1 MNNIKKYPF
10 SELYEMSSG
19 ISTTKAQAGHGYPFV
34 SFGTVFNNYF
44 LPEQLPDLMD
54 TSEKE
59 QDIYSIKEG
68 DILITRTS
76 ETIDELAM
84 SCVATKDF
92 PKATY
97 SGFTKRLRPKTTG
110 IAYHKYLAFYLRGY
124 LFRKAVTNNAFM
136 TLRASF
142 NEDIFSFLN
151 LYLPEYQEQVKI
163 GDMLYNM
170 ERKISLNQKICSE
183 LEAMAKT
190 LYDYWFVQF
199 DFPDENG
206 NPYRTSGGEMVWN
219 EQLKREIPKGW
230 NVTTIND
237 MTHSYRGVSYDKK
250 YLLPT
255 AENGILVLRGNNI
268 QNNRLVYDT
277 NVAYVPCS
285 LVSKE
290 QQIRAH
296 DIILTMSSGSKDHIG
311 KCTMF
316 QYDSPHTYG
325 AFLTKFTPDSDKVGF
340 VYLSMIS
347 DFFKK
352 KIQAICNGTGINNL
366 TNETFD
372 NLLFPKPGKTILG
385 YFEEIVAPLFEKMG
399 DCDRENEELTKL
411 RDWLLPMLMN
421 GQATVVDAEEKA
433 GKVIPY
439 TPQTVEVR
447 QAARNFGDKETDD
460 TADLVQAYLR
470 RKQHDSKA

>member
-1 MNNIKKYPF
+1 MKTKNLTQVSNITTGKLDANAEIPDGKFPFFTCAPTPLRINTFSFDDDVVLLAGNNAQGNFHLQRYKGKFDAYQRTYVITAKKGYDIDYIRY
-10 SELYEMSSG
+10 SLELSLKHLKRLAQGSQ
-19 ISTTKAQAGHGYPFV
+19 TKFLTMQILD
-34 SFGTVFNNYF
+34 SFQV
-44 LPEQLPDLMD
+44 L
-54 TSEKE
+54 
-59 QDIYSIKEG
+59 
-68 DILITRTS
+68 
-76 ETIDELAM
+76 
-84 SCVATKDF
+84 DF
-92 PKATY
+92 PYEEQKTLISSVYAID
-97 SGFTKRLRPKTTG
+97 SKIRLNDR
-110 IAYHKYLAFYLRGY
+110 
-124 LFRKAVTNNAFM
+124 
-136 TLRASF
+136 
-142 NEDIFSFLN
+142 
-151 LYLPEYQEQVKI
+151 
-163 GDMLYNM
+163 
-170 ERKISLNQKICSE
+170 ICSE

-190 LYDYWFVQF
+190 LYNYWFVQF

-206 NPYRTSGGEMVWN
+206 KPYRISGGEMVWN

-250 YLLPT
+250 DLLPT

-268 QNNRLVYDT
+268 QNNRLVYDA

-325 AFLTKFTPDSDKVGF
+325 AFLTKFTPESDKVGF

-372 NLLFPKPGKTILG
+372 NLVFPKPDKTILG

-399 DCDRENEELTKL
+399 ECDRENEKLTKL
-411 RDWLLPMLMN
+411 RDWLLPILMN
-421 GQATVVDAEEKA
+421 GQAR
-433 GKVIPY
+433 
-439 TPQTVEVR
+439 VE
-447 QAARNFGDKETDD
+447 
-460 TADLVQAYLR
+460 
-470 RKQHDSKA
+470 

>member
-1 MNNIKKYPF
+1 MSKVEYKNTHIKDIGRVVTGKTPETKKAEFYGDGYMFITPT
-10 SELYEMSSG
+10 EL
-19 ISTTKAQAGHGYPFV
+19 HDGYNV
-34 SFGTVFNNYF
+34 QV
-44 LPEQLPDLMD
+44 
-54 TSEKE
+54 SEKYITE
-59 QDIYSIKEG
+59 LGLQSIKSNCIEG
-68 DILITRTS
+68 TSVMVGCIGWDMGNVAICHRKCATNQQINSITNFNPKYNPFYTYYWLLTKKDYLFTIASVTRTPILS
-76 ETIDELAM
+76 KSTFEEIVIPMPDHSIQDNVVGILKSIDDKIENN
-84 SCVATKDF
+84 
-92 PKATY
+92 
-97 SGFTKRLRPKTTG
+97 KR
-110 IAYHKYLAFYLRGY
+110 
-124 LFRKAVTNNAFM
+124 
-136 TLRASF
+136 
-142 NEDIFSFLN
+142 
-151 LYLPEYQEQVKI
+151 
-163 GDMLYNM
+163 
-170 ERKISLNQKICSE
+170 ICFE

-206 NPYRTSGGEMVWN
+206 KPYRTSGGEMVWN

-237 MTHSYRGVSYDKK
+237 MIHSYRGVSYDKK
-250 YLLPT
+250 DLLPT

-268 QNNRLVYDT
+268 QNNRLVYDA

-296 DIILTMSSGSKDHIG
+296 DIILTMSSGSKEHIG

-352 KIQAICNGTGINNL
+352 KIKAICNGTGINNL

-372 NLLFPKPGKTILG
+372 NLLFPKPDKTILV

-421 GQATVVDAEEKA
+421 GQAR
-433 GKVIPY
+433 
-439 TPQTVEVR
+439 VE
-447 QAARNFGDKETDD
+447 
-460 TADLVQAYLR
+460 
-470 RKQHDSKA
+470 

>member
-1 MNNIKKYPF
+1 MSKWVKLKSIADLTVGFVGTMAKHYENDGIPFLRSLNIKPFKIVNDDMKY
-10 SELYEMSSG
+10 
-19 ISTTKAQAGHGYPFV
+19 ISREFC
-34 SFGTVFNNYF
+34 
-44 LPEQLPDLMD
+44 
-54 TSEKE
+54 EK
-59 QDIYSIKEG
+59 ISKSILHEG
-68 DILITRTS
+68 DVVIVRTGLPGTCCVVPAEYDGCNCS
-76 ETIDELAM
+76 DVVIVHPNTELVNA
-84 SCVATKDF
+84 
-92 PKATY
+92 
-97 SGFTKRLRPKTTG
+97 
-110 IAYHKYLAFYLRGY
+110 HYLAAFINIWGQRQIH
-124 LFRKAVTNNAFM
+124 NNKVGAIQQH
-136 TLRASF
+136 F
-142 NEDIFSFLN
+142 NVRSAEEMLI
-151 LYLPEYQEQVKI
+151 YLPEKEEQEKI
-163 GDMLYNM
+163 AGVVVAIN
-170 ERKISLNQKICSE
+170 EKIENNNTICSE
-183 LEAMAKT
+183 LESMAKA

-206 NPYRTSGGEMVWN
+206 KPYHTSGGEMVWN

-250 YLLPT
+250 DLLPT

-296 DIILTMSSGSKDHIG
+296 DIILTMSSGSKNHIG

-372 NLLFPKPGKTILG
+372 NLLFPKPDKTILG

-421 GQATVVDAEEKA
+421 GQAR
-433 GKVIPY
+433 
-439 TPQTVEVR
+439 VE
-447 QAARNFGDKETDD
+447 
-460 TADLVQAYLR
+460 
-470 RKQHDSKA
+470 

>member
-1 MNNIKKYPF
+1 MSKSVKLGDIANIITGPFGSQLHQSDYVEEGIPCIMPQNIGNRTLNMEGIARITEDDASRLKRYITEENDIVYARRGDVEKHAFITSEYAGSLCGTGCMRVRVNAKKAYP
-10 SELYEMSSG
+10 LY
-19 ISTTKAQAGHGYPFV
+19 V
-34 SFGTVFNNYF
+34 SFFLNRPECKRWISQNAVGSNMPNLNTEILDKVPIE
-44 LPEQLPDLMD
+44 LPEI
-54 TSEKE
+54 EE
-59 QDIYSIKEG
+59 QQEISHLLQSVDSKIQINN
-68 DILITRTS
+68 
-76 ETIDELAM
+76 
-84 SCVATKDF
+84 
-92 PKATY
+92 
-97 SGFTKRLRPKTTG
+97 
-110 IAYHKYLAFYLRGY
+110 
-124 LFRKAVTNNAFM
+124 VT
-136 TLRASF
+136 
-142 NEDIFSFLN
+142 
-151 LYLPEYQEQVKI
+151 
-163 GDMLYNM
+163 
-170 ERKISLNQKICSE
+170 CSE

-199 DFPDENG
+199 DFPDESG
-206 NPYRTSGGEMVWN
+206 KPYRTSGGEMVWN

-250 YLLPT
+250 DLLST

-296 DIILTMSSGSKDHIG
+296 DIILTMSSGSKEHIG

-372 NLLFPKPGKTILG
+372 NLLFPKPDKTILV

-399 DCDRENEELTKL
+399 DCDKENEELTKL

-421 GQATVVDAEEKA
+421 GQAR
-433 GKVIPY
+433 
-439 TPQTVEVR
+439 VE
-447 QAARNFGDKETDD
+447 
-460 TADLVQAYLR
+460 
-470 RKQHDSKA
+470 